1 MTYLNFPAS
10 TIVNTHLQHL
20 ACRMHH
26 STSSLFK
33 PFTTLTCHFGETALA
48 FMAFYVQV
56 LV

>member
-20 ACRMHH
+20 ACTT
-26 STSSLFK
+26 TSSLFK